1 MVGLIFAWFVIG
13 VVVIPATAIFYSIRR
28 AFLIAIIWVLP
39 VAIPRAMHDMSRHA
53 AVKSHN

>member
-1 MVGLIFAWFVIG
+1 MAGLLFAWFVIG

-39 VAIPRAMHDMSRHA
+39 VAIPRALHDMSSYSATRHR
-53 AVKSHN
+53 

>member
-1 MVGLIFAWFVIG
+1 MAGLLFAWFVIG

-39 VAIPRAMHDMSRHA
+39 VAIPRALHDMS
-53 AVKSHN
+53 SHSATKHR

>member
-1 MVGLIFAWFVIG
+1 MAGLLFAWFVIG

-39 VAIPRAMHDMSRHA
+39 VAIPRALHDMSSPSATKHR
-53 AVKSHN
+53 